1 MFQNGGE
8 PLHGAENKPLRGRK
22 FQLYEGGTK
31 TAAFI
36 SGPKIL
42 KKSNVTSK
50 EYVLLQLYWVALGFG
65 LA

>member
-1 MFQNGGE
+1 MFQNGGNTK
-8 PLHGAENKPLRGRK
+8 LGSDNKPLIGRK

-31 TAAFI
+31 TSAFI
-36 SGPKIL
+36 SGPNIL

-50 EYVLLQLYWVALGFG
+50 EYVLLKLCWVALGFG

>member
-1 MFQNGGE
+1 MLQNGGN
-8 PLHGAENKPLRGRK
+8 PKHGSENKPLRGRK

-42 KKSNVTSK
+42 KKSNIVSK
-50 EYVLLQLYWVALGFG
+50 EYVHLQLYSN
-65 LA
+65 